1 MESHMSS
8 VSLPNPTTMVNTYLS
23 RQSSNARVQANIAL
37 MKKNQDLAGQ
47 SVLKLLE
54 ASNLGKNINT
64 YA

>member
-1 MESHMSS
+1 
-8 VSLPNPTTMVNTYLS
+8 MVNTYLA
-23 RQSSNARVQANIAL
+23 RQRSNTQIKANIAV
-37 MKKNQDLAGQ
+37 MKKTQNIAGQ